1 MDVCRLSCLIA
12 LLAMGAGTARAADE
26 ILVLGDSWGFA
37 TAPALQQVLDD
48 NGHANVDV
56 VNEAVPGDTAA
67 NLSNPTGLQGIGSD
81 LAAHPDT
88 VLVHLSIGGN
98 DFLGSWSAS
107 MNPQQ
112 EDALFDGI
120 VADIE
125 TIVLHI
131 GSERPDVA
139 ILLPSYDYP
148 RPLPL
153 GTPLEV
159 NTAAE
164 ELASRVQALA
174 DSISIHLTA
183 EGYLLFADELFE
195 RFYDPALG
203 SEVEAVPALPEAA
216 GWILGLLLV
225 ATRAPSRAY
234 MRRSAR
240 GRASAPSSAASL

>member
-1 MDVCRLSCLIA
+1 MGLGRLACIAA
-12 LLAMGAGTARAADE
+12 LLVMQAGTARAADE

-48 NGHANVDV
+48 NGHASVGV

-67 NLSNPTGLQGIGSD
+67 SLSRPAGLQGVGND

-107 MNPQQ
+107 MNAQQ

-131 GSERPDVA
+131 GSQRPDVA
-139 ILLPSYDYP
+139 ILIPSYDYP

-153 GTPLEV
+153 GSPLEV

-174 DSISIHLTA
+174 DSIPGAT
-183 EGYLLFADELFE
+183 FE
-195 RFYDPALG
+195 NLNGLMQLHFGTRRCPA
-203 SEVEAVPALPEAA
+203 
-216 GWILGLLLV
+216 W
-225 ATRAPSRAY
+225 TFRAPR
-234 MRRSAR
+234 RRSR
-240 GRASAPSSAASL
+240 TSST